1 MELKKITLKDKKIFH
16 KFLSFS
22 RHRLAV
28 YAFTNIYIW
37 KDLFDIRW
45 KVIDDGL
52 CIFFTDR
59 IGCFLYLPP
68 LAKKLNP
75 RTPEEAFRI
84 MDKFNRNPDI
94 SRIENVEV
102 EDLPL
107 YRSFGYGYQE
117 KYSDYLCL
125 RKDLAHLKGNRFKSK
140 RACFNYFAQHYNFTY
155 QPFSLKEKN
164 ACLELY
170 SAWLKERG
178 CKHQDSLYQGMLR
191 DAQACLKVLLD
202 NYAHLDCL
210 GRLVKIDKKIKA
222 FTFGYRINADTFAVL
237 FEIADLSFKGLSQFI
252 FRELCRELAGYKYI
266 NIMDDSGL
274 ENLKRVKLSYHPAGL
289 IPNYIVKR
297 QG

>member
-1 MELKKITLKDKKIFH
+1 
-16 KFLSFS
+16 
-22 RHRLAV
+22 
-28 YAFTNIYIW
+28 
-37 KDLFDIRW
+37 
-45 KVIDDGL
+45 
-52 CIFFTDR
+52 
-59 IGCFLYLPP
+59 
-68 LAKKLNP
+68 
-75 RTPEEAFRI
+75 
-84 MDKFNRNPDI
+84 
-94 SRIENVEV
+94 
-102 EDLPL
+102 
-107 YRSFGYGYQE
+107 
-117 KYSDYLCL
+117 
-125 RKDLAHLKGNRFKSK
+125 
-140 RACFNYFAQHYNFTY
+140 
-155 QPFSLKEKN
+155 
-164 ACLELY
+164 
-170 SAWLKERG
+170 
-178 CKHQDSLYQGMLR
+178 MLR